1 MLSMFNNRSISR
13 VLLGIAALI
22 FLLYFVER
30 ISASARV
37 SVDVITVP
45 DLVMFPLLLF
55 MSFLVGA
62 SFIIEAQFVGN

>member
-1 MLSMFNNRSISR
+1 MPSMLSNRSISR
-13 VLLGIAALI
+13 LLLGIAGLI

-37 SVDVITVP
+37 PVEVITVP

-62 SFIIEAQFVGN
+62 SFMIEAQFVEN

>member
-1 MLSMFNNRSISR
+1 MVDMLNNRSVSR

-22 FLLYFVER
+22 FLLYFTER
-30 ISASARV
+30 VSASARV
-37 SVDVITVP
+37 PIDIITVP

-62 SFIIEAQFVGN
+62 SFMIEAQFVGN